1 MPIQV
6 REILENFPE
15 LLRLER
21 GSAEHAVA
29 ALQDPTLAGAQDM
42 IFVATNEHL
51 QDALNSR
58 AECWLVHPS
67 LVAKVPSS
75 AQVVLSS
82 KQVLLAMAWIGRRY
96 FPQTRNRQIIEGP
109 KIAKTAVIA
118 PTARLGENCIV
129 GPGAVVGDHCTV
141 GDGTIIGANAV
152 VEPYCKIGA
161 GCHIHPMV
169 FIGHSCEVGANC
181 EIHPHTTIGSEGFGY
196 AQDAQINHHRITHY
210 GRVVLEQNVH
220 IGAGVQIDRGT
231 YLDSRIGSG
240 TRIDN
245 HCHFG
250 HNIQIGRNTIIVGSV
265 IAAGSVKIGSYCVIG
280 GRTTIAGHLEIGDR
294 VQIGGMSGIT
304 KSILEPGQYAGFPI
318 QDLKTDMRVRATI
331 KKLPELARQVR
342 QILKHLGIEE
352 SSEKPGDKAR
362 T

>member
-15 LLRLER
+15 LVRLER
-21 GSAEHAVA
+21 GSADQPIA
-29 ALQDPTLAGAQDM
+29 ALQDPSVAQPHDL
-42 IFVATNEHL
+42 IFVATPDHF

-58 AECWLVHPS
+58 AEAWLVHPS
-67 LVAKVPSS
+67 VIPKVPTS
-75 AQVVLSS
+75 VKLLLSS
-82 KQVLLAMAWIGRRY
+82 KQVLLAMAQIGRKH
-96 FPQTRNRQIIEGP
+96 FPQTRNRQILEGSP
-109 KIAKTAVIA
+109 IAKTAVIA
-118 PTARLGENCIV
+118 PTAKIGQNCIV
-129 GPGAVVGDHCTV
+129 GPGAVIGDHCIL
-141 GDGTIIGANAV
+141 GDDVIVGANAV
-152 VEPYCKIGA
+152 IEPYCSIGA

-169 FIGHSCEVGANC
+169 FIGHSCELGKNC
-181 EIHPHTTIGSEGFGY
+181 EIHPHTTIGCEGFGY
-196 AQDAQINHHRITHY
+196 AQDAQVNHHRITHY
-210 GRVVLEQNVH
+210 GRVVVEEGVH

-231 YLDSRIGSG
+231 FLDSRIGSG
-240 TRIDN
+240 TKIDN

-352 SSEKPGDKAR
+352 QSQKAGDEVQ

>member
-1 MPIQV
+1 MPVQV

-21 GSAEHAVA
+21 GSADESVS
-29 ALQDPTLAGAQDM
+29 ALQDPTLAKAEDL
-42 IFVATNEHL
+42 IFVGSVDHL
-51 QDALNSR
+51 QAALNSQSQI
-58 AECWLVHPS
+58 WLTHPN
-67 LVAKVPSS
+67 LVAKVPDRVR
-75 AQVVLSS
+75 VVVSCP
-82 KQVLLAMAWIGRRY
+82 QVLLAMALIGRRH
-96 FPQTRNRQIIEGP
+96 FPETRNRQPIEGP
-109 KIAKTAVIA
+109 QIHPTAVIS
-118 PTARLGENCIV
+118 PSARLGSNCMV
-129 GPGAVVGDHCTV
+129 GPGAVIGDRSTL
-141 GDGTIIGANAV
+141 GDGATIGANTV
-152 VEPYCKIGA
+152 IEPDCQIGA
-161 GCHIHPMV
+161 GSHIHALV
-169 FIGHSCEVGANC
+169 FIGHSTQVGANC

-196 AQDAQINHHRITHY
+196 AQDAKINHHRITHY
-210 GRVVLEQNVH
+210 GRVVLEENVH

-231 YLDSRIGSG
+231 FLDSRIGSG

-331 KKLPELARQVR
+331 KKLPDLARQVR
-342 QILKHLGIEE
+342 QILKHLGMEE
-352 SSEKPGDKAR
+352 KTGDEAQP
-362 T
+362 